1 MNLKAEVRAAF
12 VAQEIKR
19 LLGKAQPKRAFK
31 TETPPTPAQRL
42 LRKAREARK
51 HAERS
56 ECLGPRG
63 GVRCD

>member
-1 MNLKAEVRAAF
+1 MNLKNEVRAAF

-19 LLGKAQPKRAFK
+19 LLSKAPPARAFK
-31 TETPPTPAQRL
+31 TETPPQRL